1 MCQKF
6 NNCYNILSDII
17 CSIICSWHSQTQD
30 GKQHTRTLFWRKVS
44 CDCQAEPHPLATQA
58 AADSALCMGWH
69 DVSQSPASLVMADWT
84 KNWCLTQRLWY
95 SGCPIANETG
105 WCRNS
110 AQRGH
115 CILDDDWPIKQSLF
129 HTIWIWDLLGVL
141 SGKIGQK
148 WADTQRGVQIP
159 WLQAVGAVTQHEQ
172 WSRERT
178 TESLWRDEQR
188 KQRQCRWV
196 TILAKQ

>member
-1 MCQKF
+1 MCQQF

-30 GKQHTRTLFWRKVS
+30 GKQHTRTLLWRKVS

-105 WCRNS
+105 WCKNS

-115 CILDDDWPIKQSLF
+115 CILDDDWPIKQP
-129 HTIWIWDLLGVL
+129 L
-141 SGKIGQK
+141 SHNLNLRPIGSTK
-148 WADTQRGVQIP
+148 PKGWAEMGRYPERSPEALAPGSGSRDTAGAMESRKNYREAVAARGEE
-159 WLQAVGAVTQHEQ
+159 AEAE
-172 WSRERT
+172 
-178 TESLWRDEQR
+178 
-188 KQRQCRWV
+188 CRWV
-196 TILAKQ
+196 TMLAEQ